1 MERQL
6 RERLPGG
13 KFGYVAP
20 RHSRLMK
27 QVRGKGNRTT
37 ERRFRA
43 ALVSA
48 GISGWHTNVRG
59 VKGSPD
65 FYFPEERLAV
75 FIDGCFWHGCKL
87 CGHIPEKNRPF
98 WEAKI
103 NRTRER
109 DRCNTLLL
117 RRQGISVLRFWEHE
131 VGHSLAACVEK
142 TRSRLTYRKR
152 KLARGHEASR

>member
-43 ALVSA
+43 ALAAA
-48 GISGWHTNVRG
+48 GISGWHTNVREI
-59 VKGSPD
+59 KGSPD

-87 CGHIPEKNRPF
+87 CGHIPQKNRPF

-103 NRTRER
+103 NRNREPNPWQTRRRPPTTRPVAGETTPASALDVPRGRYPRPPRR
-109 DRCNTLLL
+109 DP
-117 RRQGISVLRFWEHE
+117 
-131 VGHSLAACVEK
+131 GHHGL
-142 TRSRLTYRKR
+142 
-152 KLARGHEASR
+152 